1 MALLDGSPLGL
12 IGVRSIKN
20 INGFSTFNAD
30 KTRNIN
36 VTNYNKGKDV
46 YPIDNLT
53 DNTYGGV
60 KKESISEGTR
70 SMFTGP
76 TVIAPYGMIGQGKTD
91 TGALD
96 ANSKYI
102 GVDRNK
108 LHNDQIYD
116 TSLLNII
123 ERLSGTEAA
132 LRPADFAYLKNVGVY
147 PNNRLM
153 IARRFTKPHLDNIFG
168 VPKSPGALVMAT
180 MISWK
185 PQDQDFLEISFGEEW
200 VEASGDFKDVLN
212 SLGKDFL
219 VNSLGDRTGGLA
231 GAIPLPGFTEV
242 LQRQVL
248 TAMGLMEDN
257 PNTPLPSGNPNLIK
271 EAKRR
276 KTIGYEG
283 TGSGLKC
290 TVSIK
295 MECEWEQKFLS
306 GIDPTIVFQDL
317 LNKILVF
324 ATSKSSTYGLT
335 KEFEAKVQQWTND
348 PKSIVT
354 DMITYIKDA
363 LAKTVASIQKTI
375 DNLKTDDTAKEKAT
389 TAAEE
394 QQGILDTLKK
404 EGETILNKVVQK
416 YKIEIQGIARA
427 LTGAPSTPWHITIG
441 NPLRPIFCA
450 GDMYMSDTLTLNLG
464 PTLAFN
470 DLPSSIKASFTL
482 VNARPWGLQ
491 EIIAKFNTGSIRVS
505 TTIKDDMQMNTGDKK
520 NATDKAKTGP
530 TKPLDNQMS
539 SINLPA
545 TASNT
550 LSTKEQGP
558 GFTGGFGGGG
568 FSGGGAGGSFAANTP
583 AVSNPVSTGA
593 IATVAAGPQSTDNTT
608 KTFANNFGASLPDT
622 SKLTSGISSNIAS
635 AQSAVA
641 NVQSQVTSGVA
652 GVQGQVTGAINN
664 AVSSIS
670 PTALPGLQNAIS
682 NAVANATT
690 NAQDF
695 ITSNL
700 SAANSS
706 KEGDG
711 ITSVMNSVATQVS
724 GVIPFD
730 TSTLGNI
737 AGIA

>member
-1 MALLDGSPLGL
+1 MAILGGSPLGL
-12 IGVRSIKN
+12 IGVRSTKD
-20 INGFSTFNAD
+20 INGYSTFNGG

-36 VTNYNKGKDV
+36 VTNYNSGKDV

-76 TVIAPYGMIGQGKTD
+76 TVISPYGMIGQGKTD
-91 TGALD
+91 TGAMD

-168 VPKSPGALVMAT
+168 VPKSPGALVMAI
-180 MISWK
+180 MVSWK

-200 VEASGDFKDVLN
+200 TDASGDFKDVLN

-219 VNSLGDRTGGLA
+219 GKSLGDRAGGLA

-248 TAMGLMEDN
+248 TAMGLMEDSDQV
-257 PNTPLPSGNPNLIK
+257 PLPSGNPNLIK

-295 MECEWEQKFLS
+295 MDCEWEQKFLS

-317 LNKILVF
+317 INKILVF
-324 ATSKSSTYGLT
+324 GTSKSSNYGLT
-335 KEFEAKVQQWTND
+335 PTFEAKVQQWTNN
-348 PKSIVT
+348 PASIVT
-354 DMITYIKDA
+354 DMIGYIKTA
-363 LAKTVASIQKTI
+363 LAKVVIEIQAGI
-375 DNLKTDDTAKEKAT
+375 DNLEKSITQTEKTKTEADTQQGFLDDISKKIAKEA
-389 TAAEE
+389 
-394 QQGILDTLKK
+394 D
-404 EGETILNKVVQK
+404 TILTKVVQK

-450 GDMYMSDTLTLNLG
+450 GDMYMNSEVTLTLG

-505 TTIKDDMQMNTGDKK
+505 TTIVDDMQMNSGDPQNK
-520 NATDKAKTGP
+520 TDKAKTGP
-530 TKPLDNQMS
+530 KQENIGGTS
-539 SINLPA
+539 SGVA
-545 TASNT
+545 TVTQNGSLT
-550 LSTKEQGP
+550 QD
-558 GFTGGFGGGG
+558 TGVK
-568 FSGGGAGGSFAANTP
+568 
-583 AVSNPVSTGA
+583 AVSNPVNSAGIT
-593 IATVAAGPQSTDNTT
+593 TVAAGQQSTDNIIP
-608 KTFANNFGASLPDT
+608 TFANNFGQSLPDT
-622 SKLTSGISSNIAS
+622 SKLTNGVSNNIAS
-635 AQSAVA
+635 AQSAA
-641 NVQSQVTSGVA
+641 TNVQNQVTAGVA
-652 GVQGQVTGAINN
+652 GVQNQINTGVAGAQT
-664 AVSSIS
+664 AVS
-670 PTALPGLQNAIS
+670 
-682 NAVANATT
+682 
-690 NAQDF
+690 
-695 ITSNL
+695 

-706 KEGDG
+706 KFTGPFTNTD
-711 ITSVMNSVATQVS
+711 S
-724 GVIPFD
+724 GVVFNPIANQTD
-730 TSTLGNI
+730 GLIGDLSNI
-737 AGIA
+737 TV